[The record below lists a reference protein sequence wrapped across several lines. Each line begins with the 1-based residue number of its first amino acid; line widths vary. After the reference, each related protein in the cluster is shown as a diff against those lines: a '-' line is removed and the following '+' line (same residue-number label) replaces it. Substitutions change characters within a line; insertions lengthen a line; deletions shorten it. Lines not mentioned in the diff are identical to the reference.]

1 MRLKIR
7 EGGREQGCTQLT
19 STRGGTFT
27 DGYIVGDARR
37 LSVKVETTPHDLTV
51 CFYNCIEEAARR
63 LALDMDELLDR
74 TRIIR
79 FSSTIATNTAVQ
91 LSGPKLG
98 VIVTDGNQDT
108 LYSNGRENP
117 VSAFLSP
124 GMVVGIAEEID
135 RQGNV
140 NREPSAE
147 EVDEKVRFLLE
158 NGARTLIISLRNS
171 HANPANENLI
181 RRYIDSSYPRH
192 YLGAVPML
200 LSHQVTRVP
209 DDALRTNTAIVNGYF
224 HRELV
229 RTLYKAEDIVRRKG
243 YRYPL
248 MIATADYG
256 LARVA
261 KTKAINTYQSGPASG
276 VRGAHVLSQQ
286 LRRSHIL
293 TVDVGGTTTDVSF
306 IADGQPVGARF
317 RPIMGAEVAQRIPD
331 IVSFGLG
338 GGSRIGLGE
347 NRKIEVGPDSQGAV
361 PGPACFGLGG
371 SAVTPTDVWLALG
384 YLAPD
389 RYLGGRKKLQRD
401 KALAVIEKGLA
412 QPLGITVEQAALAAK
427 DAVEEALAQHIA
439 AKAPLPDGARLEG
452 STLCSVGGGAGLLA
466 IGLAEKLKL
475 GSVYFPI
482 NAAVFSAFGAST
494 LDVSHSYEEILPVG
508 SNGLGDVSKGDIL
521 DRLKDQAVRDMR
533 GEGFGS
539 DRITFLVEAE
549 CYAGQQELGRAAPRK
564 AAGKFPAQAG
574 AVLDRPPDGTEYI
587 IVRLTAACAI
597 PRPQYSS
604 AGQRAESAQAAS
616 PSSRHIGFGQGAEEV
631 PVYRFDLMA
640 LEARIEGPAIVE
652 DDHTSILLPEGHEF
666 RMDDLGN
673 GIVEL

>member
-1 MRLKIR
+1 MYTIDID
-7 EGGREQGCTQLT
+7 T
-19 STRGGTFT
+19 GGTFT
-27 DGYIVGDARR
+27 DGYVVGDAQRV
-37 LSVKVETTPHDLTV
+37 SVKVETTPHDLTV

-63 LALDMDELLDR
+63 LALDIPELLDQ
-74 TRIIR
+74 TRVIR

-98 VIVTDGNQDT
+98 VVVTSGNEDT
-108 LYSNGRENP
+108 LYSNNQENP

-124 GMVVGIAEEID
+124 GMVVGIAEQID
-135 RQGNV
+135 QQGNV
-140 NREPSAE
+140 NGEPSEE

-171 HANPANENLI
+171 HANPANEKLI

-209 DDALRTNTAIVNGYF
+209 DDALRTNTAIINGYF

-261 KTKAINTYQSGPASG
+261 KTKAINTYQSGPAAG

-286 LRRSHIL
+286 LRRSQIL
-293 TVDVGGTTTDVSF
+293 TIDVGGTTTDVSF
-306 IADGQPVGARF
+306 IADGQPVAARF
-317 RPIMGAEVAQRIPD
+317 RPIAGADVAQRIPD

-338 GGSRIGLGE
+338 GGSKIRLGE
-347 NRKIEVGPDSQGAV
+347 KKKIEVGPESQGAV

-371 SAVTPTDVWLALG
+371 SVVTPTDVWLALG
-384 YLAPD
+384 YLSPD
-389 RYLGGRKKLQRD
+389 QYLGGRKKLQRD
-401 KALAVIEKGLA
+401 KALTVIEKGLA
-412 QPLGITVEQAALAAK
+412 QPLGLSVEQAALAAK
-427 DAVEEALAQHIA
+427 DAVEEALARHIE
-439 AKAPLPDGARLEG
+439 AKAPLPDGARLQG
-452 STLCSVGGGAGLLA
+452 ATLCSVGGGAGLLA

-475 GSVYFPI
+475 HSVYFPI

-494 LDVSHSYEEILPVG
+494 LDVTHSYEEILLVG
-508 SNGLGDVSKGDIL
+508 SKGLRDVSKGDIL

-539 DRITFLVEAE
+539 DQITFLMEAE

-564 AAGKFPAQAG
+564 TVRKFPAQVS
-574 AVLDRPPDGTEYI
+574 AVLDDPPDGTEYI

-597 PRPQYSS
+597 PRPEYSS
-604 AGQRAESAQAAS
+604 AGQRAKSAKTTNQ
-616 PSSRHIGFGQGAEEV
+616 SSRYIGFDPGGEEV
-631 PVYRFDLMA
+631 PLYRFDLMG
-640 LEARIEGPAIVE
+640 LKARVKGPAIIE
-652 DDHTSILLPEGHEF
+652 DDHTSILLPKGHEF